1 MQTMLDLCLL
11 SEIGIGAAALGSHCR
26 HCQTSVEKLHPST
39 RLLWQAS
46 PQPSVARDGF
56 LAFARDKC
64 GVTLAPFRPFA
75 GHCTPRLG
83 STGTAGAGAASQL
96 LPAASHQKLL
106 AARPAA
112 HAAVAVWLPHKSRSA
127 RWRRACRQRRTG
139 RPVRSPPHGAC
150 PLPSARGQEQ
160 DTAPAE
166 PRPALARC
174 ERVARRPGQHLVFG
188 RGAGSIWQ
196 VPPQVIARCW
206 SSSLL
211 PRWQREMDCQG

>member
-1 MQTMLDLCLL
+1 LQTMLDLCLL
-11 SEIGIGAAALGSHCR
+11 SKIGIGAAALGSHCR

-139 RPVRSPPHGAC
+139 PVCSLPTRRCPSALRARPGTGHGAG
-150 PLPSARGQEQ
+150 R
-160 DTAPAE
+160 
-166 PRPALARC
+166 ALACAGALRC
-174 ERVARRPGQHLVFG
+174 AASVWPRRPGQQPAPGFRAWRWEHL
-188 RGAGSIWQ
+188 A
-196 VPPQVIARCW
+196 
-206 SSSLL
+206 SSASSHRALL
-211 PRWQREMDCQG
+211 ELVATP